1 MSIQH
6 FLWTQELGYLTHPN
20 IPLETKNLRIADIG
34 TGTGI
39 WLLELAKALPLPSSV
54 QLDGFDVD
62 LSLTPPNSWLPANVN
77 MHKWDVYDDLPD
89 EYLGRFDLVHVRF
102 FLCVVR
108 DSDPGVLLKRL
119 LLMLKPGGYIQWTE
133 QDLLTCTIAS
143 AASENNVQQTEELQK
158 FALSPTPYW
167 PSTAT
172 RWVAGLA
179 RIFEEEGLQRV
190 LEDRRKSQ
198 PSLLPYWQDVTLLA
212 MEEISNKLP
221 NGAEVGVMIQKA
233 VQEYEESDRGV
244 AIISD
249 RVTIIGMRT

>member
-1 MSIQH
+1 M
-6 FLWTQELGYLTHPN
+6 
-20 IPLETKNLRIADIG
+20 
-34 TGTGI
+34 
-39 WLLELAKALPLPSSV
+39 
-54 QLDGFDVD
+54 
-62 LSLTPPNSWLPANVN
+62 
-77 MHKWDVYDDLPD
+77 
-89 EYLGRFDLVHVRF
+89 
-102 FLCVVR
+102 
-108 DSDPGVLLKRL
+108 
-119 LLMLKPGGYIQWTE
+119 
-133 QDLLTCTIAS
+133 
-143 AASENNVQQTEELQK
+143 
-158 FALSPTPYW
+158 
-167 PSTAT
+167 
-172 RWVAGLA
+172 AGLA